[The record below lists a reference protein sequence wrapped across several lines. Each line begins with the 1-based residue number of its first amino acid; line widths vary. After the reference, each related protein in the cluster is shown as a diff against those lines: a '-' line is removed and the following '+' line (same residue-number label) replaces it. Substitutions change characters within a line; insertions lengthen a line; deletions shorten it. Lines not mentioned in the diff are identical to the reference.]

1 MITNLSFVAGKDL
14 KKIKKKHRKIK
25 GSKSEECQ
33 YQCLSLEGY

>member
-1 MITNLSFVAGKDL
+1 MITNLSFVAEKDFF
-14 KKIKKKHRKIK
+14 KKKKQRKIK